1 MDDNKFLIHLKIAEK
16 TYGLWINRK
25 DEEVAREAAK
35 LIGKKIDLYK
45 KAFSSEHIDE
55 KDLLAMVA
63 LQLSMDKLR
72 LEKRNDTSPFADK
85 IQQLTEELE
94 LFLKD
99 E

>member
-1 MDDNKFLIHLKIAEK
+1 MGNNKFLIHLKIAGK
-16 TYGLWINRK
+16 TYGLWINRN
-25 DEEVAREAAK
+25 DEELAREATRHVAN
-35 LIGKKIDLYK
+35 KIDLYK
-45 KAFSSEHIDE
+45 RTFSSDDVDE
-55 KDLLAMVA
+55 KDLLAMVT

-72 LEKRNDTSPFADK
+72 LEKKNDTSPFTEK